1 MRTSTEFFGFYQD
14 PFKRT
19 PDVEF
24 YYPTKMHLEALDTLS
39 YLIHSDEP
47 FVVLTGEPGT
57 GKTITIK
64 KFINELPENIV
75 SAYILFPNLT
85 PEELFMAILEDFD
98 IHVDKT
104 LTKNALFA
112 RLRDFL
118 IDIGSQGKKAVII
131 IDEAQNL
138 PNETLEELRL
148 LSNLETE
155 KDKLLKIILA
165 GQPELDA
172 KLNDEGLRQLK
183 QRVTLYVKL
192 YNIKDEDIKDY
203 IYSHLDKAG
212 KGHIK
217 IQRGVIRK
225 IAKITRGNPRL
236 INTLMD
242 RTIIAAFLDDSH
254 TITEEHL
261 RNAISSINHVIAAG
275 RKGPN
280 LKAKPLAV
288 VAVIG
293 VLAVLVGY
301 LGVDKIL
308 SSFKKEAPVYVASN
322 NVEPDNKAVVEQNE
336 NDAQAVNEHE
346 NIKAEHVE
354 NEPVETAQNNMVDNT
369 DTQAAQNT
377 ANNILAE
384 QTPDTPEPV
393 TPSPVAPAPV
403 TPAPEQETPAVAQ
416 QNIPEPV
423 IEAPV
428 TQAPVI
434 ETPVAPTPVEP
445 VIVKKD
451 VYILANSLNVRSSPS
466 LEAVRVGAA
475 KLGQKFEYIQEND
488 EWVEIRLSPTLTGW
502 VFKQYVSI
510 SEQ

>member
-19 PDVEF
+19 PDVDF
-24 YYPTKMHLEALDTLS
+24 YYPTKMHLEALDTLT

-47 FVVLTGEPGT
+47 FAVLTGEPGT

-64 KFINELPENIV
+64 KFINELPTNIV

-155 KDKLLKIILA
+155 KDKLLKIILS
-165 GQPELDA
+165 GQPELDS
-172 KLNDEGLRQLK
+172 KLNDESLRQLK

-192 YNIKDEDIKDY
+192 YNIKEEDIKDY

-217 IQRGVIRK
+217 IQRGVIRR

-261 RNAISSINHVIAAG
+261 RSAIASINHVIEAG
-275 RKGPN
+275 RKRPN
-280 LKAKPLAV
+280 IKAKPAAII
-288 VAVIG
+288 AVIG
-293 VLAVLVGY
+293 VLAILVGY

-308 SSFKKEAPVYVASN
+308 QGTNEQKQVYVAENTAPVENSMN
-322 NVEPDNKAVVEQNE
+322 NEEEKDIAATETETAESSITDTNETVQTNSEDYYFTTSKLERNTMYSELLETYQEMYNNTNATTEAKSEALTKINNINNTKNAIMIAENLILAKGFEDVVIFANE
-336 NDAQAVNEHE
+336 GSVSVI
-346 NIKAEHVE
+346 IKASE
-354 NEPVETAQNNMVDNT
+354 
-369 DTQAAQNT
+369 
-377 ANNILAE
+377 LK
-384 QTPDTPEPV
+384 
-393 TPSPVAPAPV
+393 
-403 TPAPEQETPAVAQ
+403 QEEVAQ
-416 QNIPEPV
+416 IQNIVSRE
-423 IEAPV
+423 
-428 TQAPVI
+428 
-434 ETPVAPTPVEP
+434 
-445 VIVKKD
+445 
-451 VYILANSLNVRSSPS
+451 LNV
-466 LEAVRVGAA
+466 GA
-475 KLGQKFEYIQEND
+475 
-488 EWVEIRLSPTLTGW
+488 EIIH
-502 VFKQYVSI
+502 I
-510 SEQ
+510 SNK

>member
-64 KFINELPENIV
+64 KFINELPANIV

-261 RNAISSINHVIAAG
+261 RNAISSINQVIAAG

-280 LKAKPLAV
+280 LKAKSLAV

-308 SSFKKEAPVYVASN
+308 SSFKKEALVYVASN

-336 NDAQAVNEHE
+336 NDAQAVNEQE

-384 QTPDTPEPV
+384 QTPVTPEPV

-428 TQAPVI
+428 TQTPVI
-434 ETPVAPTPVEP
+434 ETPVAPAPVEP

>member
-47 FVVLTGEPGT
+47 FAVLTGEPGT

-64 KFINELPENIV
+64 KFINELPTNIV

-280 LKAKPLAV
+280 IKAKPLAV

-322 NVEPDNKAVVEQNE
+322 NIEQNNNAKNDTNE
-336 NDAQAVNEHE
+336 NNTQNVDEQDNTAV
-346 NIKAEHVE
+346 

-377 ANNILAE
+377 ANDILAE
-384 QTPDTPEPV
+384 QTPVTPEPV
-393 TPSPVAPAPV
+393 TPAPVAPAPV
-403 TPAPEQETPAVAQ
+403 TPAPEQEMPAVAQ
-416 QNIPEPV
+416 QNIPEPA

-428 TQAPVI
+428 TQTPVI
-434 ETPVAPTPVEP
+434 ETPVEPAPVEP

-451 VYILANSLNVRSSPS
+451 VYILANSLNVRSTPS

-510 SEQ
+510 SQQ